1 MISQTQT
8 NINYEI
14 VTDMTDD
21 NKRLCKDLCKMSLC
35 LTCFCVFYLIFFFR
49 NYKFRIRYGYYEYD
63 ILLKHI

>member
-1 MISQTQT
+1 MIPQTHT

-35 LTCFCVFYLIFFFR
+35 LTCFCGIYLIFFLEII
-49 NYKFRIRYGYYEYD
+49 NKELDMD
-63 ILLKHI
+63 IMNMTYF

>member
-1 MISQTQT
+1 MYPQMNT

-35 LTCFCVFYLIFFFR
+35 LTCFCIFYLILFLGVI
-49 NYKFRIRYGYYEYD
+49 NTELDMNIMNMT
-63 ILLKHI
+63 IN